1 VSPFDAAQ
9 PAAAVLVD
17 GPAGAHEVDA
27 RPSDAVN
34 LALTAGAPIRVDSEL
49 FGPGVAAVP
58 PDGLPGGM
66 AATAEI
72 ADEARRMMRVR
83 PARHPDSGQAGT

>member
-1 VSPFDAAQ
+1 M
-9 PAAAVLVD
+9 
-17 GPAGAHEVDA
+17 DA

-49 FGPGVAAVP
+49 FGPALAAVP
-58 PDGLPGGM
+58 PDGLPSDT

-72 ADEARRMMRVR
+72 ADEARRMMQVR
-83 PARHPDSGQAGT
+83 PARHPDSGPAGI